1 MLKSFDEFVR
11 LWKIETEGIKVKEEF
26 KNFLFLVFYPDNVEW
41 DSSIDKQTQT
51 TTLMVSGGLTGASTG
66 HDVQLCYRSEI
77 HQHLLNSKHT
87 HAMVVSV
94 GMVFDMT
101 EHHKGNQ
108 ISSITDFM
116 DFADSGEFCKAHII
130 ARPAESAFLHYQH
143 MNLNLV
149 KWREFG
155 CPHLIDSYKKGSWDY
170 YTRSEE
176 NFHDDY
182 TPPWID
188 VRGLPRIINFTED
201 ERRRKAFSY
210 FRDQETAWA
219 NISDIFDYDRQ
230 KNTRIRSSYVGESEP
245 YFSRFMSRIGEAFYI
260 FNTESLKTTP
270 ASKFDILF
278 SPTAGYS
285 AEAYVDKLDFQGT
298 VILYDYCQENLDTKR
313 RIIDMNMSLEEIY
326 MLKEASGWNMVDNEA
341 NEPAN
346 QRSESMGTHEEL
358 RAMQLKMSEENN
370 IEYWLMDLIK
380 PDYNKLLPYVKGKK
394 VFFDISNIY
403 GYHMSHA
410 YYYFDELVLEYNKLQ
425 AFLIEH
431 TNKCWFQ
438 GTRPTKQWE
447 KKWIS

>member
-66 HDVQLCYRSEI
+66 HDVQFCYRSEM

-210 FRDQETAWA
+210 FRDQEAAWA
-219 NISDIFDYDRQ
+219 NISDIW
-230 KNTRIRSSYVGESEP
+230 SYVVKNEP
-245 YFSRFMSRIGEAFYI
+245 YFSRFMPRIGEAFYI
-260 FNTESLKTTP
+260 HNTESLQQIP
-270 ASKFDILF
+270 MVEFDIIF

-285 AEAYVDKLDFQGT
+285 TEENCHKLNFDKDIIF
-298 VILYDYCQENLDTKR
+298 YDYSETNIELKR
-313 RIIDMNMSLEEIY
+313 KIVEMNMSLDEIY
-326 MLKEASGWNMVDNEA
+326 MLKKISNKNLVDLESN
-341 NEPAN
+341 NPAAE
-346 QRSESMGTHEEL
+346 RLKSMSPFEEL
-358 RAMQLKMSEENN
+358 RKMQAEMVDKCN
-370 IEYWLMDLIK
+370 IEYWLMDLITPNYDK
-380 PDYNKLLPYVKGKK
+380 IRESVAGKR
-394 VFFDISNIY
+394 VLFNASNIFS
-403 GYHMSHA
+403 YHISHA
-410 YYYFDELVLEYNKLQ
+410 YYTLDQLVNSYYK
-425 AFLIEH
+425 LIE
-431 TNKCWFQ
+431 TLSYADECWFQ
-438 GTRPTKQWE
+438 GTKPTKQWVR
-447 KKWIS
+447 KWI

>member
-210 FRDQETAWA
+210 FRDQEAAWA
-219 NISDIFDYDRQ
+219 NISDIW
-230 KNTRIRSSYVGESEP
+230 SYVVKDEP
-245 YFSRFMSRIGEAFYI
+245 YFSRFMPRIGEAFYI
-260 FNTESLKTTP
+260 HNTESLQQIP
-270 ASKFDILF
+270 MVEFDIIF

-285 AEAYVDKLDFQGT
+285 TEENCHKLNFDKDIIF
-298 VILYDYCQENLDTKR
+298 YDYSETNIELKR
-313 RIIDMNMSLEEIY
+313 KIVEMNMSLDEIY
-326 MLKEASGWNMVDNEA
+326 MLKKISNKNLVDLESN
-341 NEPAN
+341 NPAAE
-346 QRSESMGTHEEL
+346 RLKSMSPFEEL
-358 RAMQLKMSEENN
+358 RKMQAEMVDKCN
-370 IEYWLMDLIK
+370 IEYWLMDLITPNYDK
-380 PDYNKLLPYVKGKK
+380 IRESVAGKR
-394 VFFDISNIY
+394 VLFNASNIFS
-403 GYHMSHA
+403 YHISHA
-410 YYYFDELVLEYNKLQ
+410 YYTLDQLVNSYYK
-425 AFLIEH
+425 LIE
-431 TNKCWFQ
+431 TLSYADECWFQ
-438 GTRPTKQWE
+438 GTKPTKQWVR
-447 KKWIS
+447 KWI

>member
-66 HDVQLCYRSEI
+66 HDVQFCYRSEM

-149 KWREFG
+149 KWRELG

-210 FRDQETAWA
+210 FRDQEAAWA
-219 NISDIFDYDRQ
+219 NISDIW
-230 KNTRIRSSYVGESEP
+230 SYVVKNEP
-245 YFSRFMSRIGEAFYI
+245 YFSRFMPRIGEAFYI
-260 FNTESLKTTP
+260 HNTESLQQIP
-270 ASKFDILF
+270 MVEFDIIF

-285 AEAYVDKLDFQGT
+285 TEENCHKLNFDKDIIF
-298 VILYDYCQENLDTKR
+298 YDYSETNIELKR
-313 RIIDMNMSLEEIY
+313 KIVEMNMSLDEIY
-326 MLKEASGWNMVDNEA
+326 MLKKISNKNLVDLESN
-341 NEPAN
+341 NPAAE
-346 QRSESMGTHEEL
+346 RLKSMSPFEEL
-358 RAMQLKMSEENN
+358 RKMQAEMVDKCN
-370 IEYWLMDLIK
+370 IEYWLMDLITPNYDK
-380 PDYNKLLPYVKGKK
+380 IRESVAGKK
-394 VFFDISNIY
+394 VLFNASNIFS
-403 GYHMSHA
+403 YHISHA
-410 YYYFDELVLEYNKLQ
+410 YYTLDQLVNSYYK
-425 AFLIEH
+425 LIE
-431 TNKCWFQ
+431 TLSYADECWFQ
-438 GTRPTKQWE
+438 GTKPTKQWVR
-447 KKWIS
+447 KWI

>member
-1 MLKSFDEFVR
+1 MLKSFDEFVS

-66 HDVQLCYRSEI
+66 HDVQFCYRSEM

-210 FRDQETAWA
+210 FRDQEAAWA
-219 NISDIFDYDRQ
+219 NISDIW
-230 KNTRIRSSYVGESEP
+230 SYVVKNEP
-245 YFSRFMSRIGEAFYI
+245 YFSRFMPRIGEAFYI
-260 FNTESLKTTP
+260 HNTESLQQIP
-270 ASKFDILF
+270 MVEFDIIF

-285 AEAYVDKLDFQGT
+285 TEENCHKLNFDKDIIF
-298 VILYDYCQENLDTKR
+298 YDYSETNIELKR
-313 RIIDMNMSLEEIY
+313 KIVEMNMSLDEIY
-326 MLKEASGWNMVDNEA
+326 MLKKISNKNLVDLESN
-341 NEPAN
+341 NPAAE
-346 QRSESMGTHEEL
+346 RLKSMSPFEEL
-358 RAMQLKMSEENN
+358 RKMQAEMVDKCN
-370 IEYWLMDLIK
+370 IEYWLMDLITPNYDK
-380 PDYNKLLPYVKGKK
+380 IRESVAGKR
-394 VFFDISNIY
+394 VLFNASNIFS
-403 GYHMSHA
+403 YHISHA
-410 YYYFDELVLEYNKLQ
+410 YYTLDQLVNSYYK
-425 AFLIEH
+425 LIE
-431 TNKCWFQ
+431 TLSYADECWFQ
-438 GTRPTKQWE
+438 GTKPTKQWVR
-447 KKWIS
+447 KWI

>member
-1 MLKSFDEFVR
+1 MLKSFDEFVS

-66 HDVQLCYRSEI
+66 HDVQFCYRSEM

-149 KWREFG
+149 KWRELG

-210 FRDQETAWA
+210 FRDQEAAWA
-219 NISDIFDYDRQ
+219 NISDIW
-230 KNTRIRSSYVGESEP
+230 SYVVKNEP
-245 YFSRFMSRIGEAFYI
+245 YFSRFMPRIGEAFYI
-260 FNTESLKTTP
+260 HNTESLQQIP
-270 ASKFDILF
+270 MVEFDIIF

-285 AEAYVDKLDFQGT
+285 TEENCHKLNFDKDIIF
-298 VILYDYCQENLDTKR
+298 YDYSETNIELKR
-313 RIIDMNMSLEEIY
+313 KIVEMNMSLDEIY
-326 MLKEASGWNMVDNEA
+326 MLKKISNKNLVDLESN
-341 NEPAN
+341 NPAAE
-346 QRSESMGTHEEL
+346 RLKSMSPFEEL
-358 RAMQLKMSEENN
+358 RKMQAEMVDKCN
-370 IEYWLMDLIK
+370 IEYWLMDLITPNYDK
-380 PDYNKLLPYVKGKK
+380 IRESVAGKR
-394 VFFDISNIY
+394 VLFNASNIFS
-403 GYHMSHA
+403 YHISHA
-410 YYYFDELVLEYNKLQ
+410 YYTLDQLVNSYYK
-425 AFLIEH
+425 LIE
-431 TNKCWFQ
+431 TLSYADECWFQ
-438 GTRPTKQWE
+438 GTKPTKQWVR
-447 KKWIS
+447 KWI

>member
-210 FRDQETAWA
+210 FRDQEAAWA
-219 NISDIFDYDRQ
+219 NISDIW
-230 KNTRIRSSYVGESEP
+230 SYVVKEKNNQNTSPSNYEP
-245 YFSRFMSRIGEAFYI
+245 YFSRFMPRIGEAFYI
-260 FNTESLKTTP
+260 HNTESLQQIP
-270 ASKFDILF
+270 MVEFDIIF

-285 AEAYVDKLDFQGT
+285 TEENCHKLNFDKDIIF
-298 VILYDYCQENLDTKR
+298 YDYSETNIELKR
-313 RIIDMNMSLEEIY
+313 KIVEMNMSLDEIY
-326 MLKEASGWNMVDNEA
+326 MLKKISNKNLVDLESN
-341 NEPAN
+341 NPAAE
-346 QRSESMGTHEEL
+346 RLKSMSPFEEL
-358 RAMQLKMSEENN
+358 RKMQAEMVDKCN
-370 IEYWLMDLIK
+370 IEYWLMDLITPNYDK
-380 PDYNKLLPYVKGKK
+380 IRESVAGKK
-394 VFFDISNIY
+394 VLFNASNIFS
-403 GYHMSHA
+403 YHISHA
-410 YYYFDELVLEYNKLQ
+410 YYTLDQLVNSYYK
-425 AFLIEH
+425 LIE
-431 TNKCWFQ
+431 TLSYADECWFQ
-438 GTRPTKQWE
+438 GTKPTKQWVR
-447 KKWIS
+447 KWI

>member
-1 MLKSFDEFVR
+1 VVKSFDEFVR

-66 HDVQLCYRSEI
+66 HDVQFCYRSEM

-210 FRDQETAWA
+210 FRDQEAAWA
-219 NISDIFDYDRQ
+219 NISDIW
-230 KNTRIRSSYVGESEP
+230 SYVVKNEP
-245 YFSRFMSRIGEAFYI
+245 YFSRFMPRIGEAFYI
-260 FNTESLKTTP
+260 HNTESLQQIP
-270 ASKFDILF
+270 MVEFDIIF

-285 AEAYVDKLDFQGT
+285 TEENCHKLNFDKDIIF
-298 VILYDYCQENLDTKR
+298 YDYSETNIELKR
-313 RIIDMNMSLEEIY
+313 KIVEMNMSLDEIY
-326 MLKEASGWNMVDNEA
+326 MLKKISNKNLVDLESN
-341 NEPAN
+341 NPAAE
-346 QRSESMGTHEEL
+346 RLKSMSPFEEL
-358 RAMQLKMSEENN
+358 RKMQAEMVDKCN
-370 IEYWLMDLIK
+370 IEYWLMDLITPNYDK
-380 PDYNKLLPYVKGKK
+380 IRESVAGKK
-394 VFFDISNIY
+394 VLFNASNIFS
-403 GYHMSHA
+403 YHISHA
-410 YYYFDELVLEYNKLQ
+410 YYTLDQLVNSYYK
-425 AFLIEH
+425 LIE
-431 TNKCWFQ
+431 TLSYADECWFQ
-438 GTRPTKQWE
+438 GTKPTKQWVR
-447 KKWIS
+447 KWI